1 MENRAHALAAGLFVL
16 LLGIAL
22 AAIAA
27 WLGQDKTK
35 TVPYTVSTSRPVTG
49 LKVEAPVLY
58 RGLEV
63 GRVAAMGF
71 DPAAPGHIL
80 ITLAIAE
87 GTPVSEE
94 TYAQLGF
101 QGVTGLALVQLND
114 AAPAGKPLAPGLH
127 ARIPL
132 RPSLLDSGEDLLA
145 SIGEAAARVNAL
157 LGEENQGQ
165 VRRALASVEQATA
178 KIARLSEQFE
188 AGTKQLPALIADA
201 RTATRRA
208 ERTMAEIGALATKL
222 EPKLETA
229 AVAADRVG
237 AAADDAGASLRA
249 VRDESVPRMNAL
261 LEQLSRETRAL
272 DRLINTLNDQP
283 QSVVFGTAPRPPGPG
298 EPGFGK

>member
-1 MENRAHALAAGLFVL
+1 MENRAHALAAGLFVV
-16 LLGIAL
+16 LLGVAL

-27 WLGQDKTK
+27 WLGQDATK
-35 TVPYTVSTSRPVTG
+35 TVPYTVSTSRSVTG

-63 GRVAAMGF
+63 GRVASMGF
-71 DPAAPGHIL
+71 DPTAPGHIL

-87 GTPVSEE
+87 GTPVSDQ
-94 TYAQLGF
+94 TFAQLGF

-114 AAPAGKPLAPGLH
+114 AGPDGKPLAPGPN

-145 SIGEAAARVNAL
+145 SFGEAAGRVNLL
-157 LGEENQGQ
+157 LGDENQAQ
-165 VRRALASVEQATA
+165 VKRTLAGVAEATA
-178 KIARLSEQFE
+178 KIGRLSEQIE
-188 AGTKQLPALIADA
+188 AGTKRLPALIEDA
-201 RTATRRA
+201 RAATRRA
-208 ERTMAEIGALATKL
+208 ERTMAEIGTLTTKL
-222 EPKLETA
+222 EA
-229 AVAADRVG
+229 AVAAADRVG
-237 AAADDAGASLRA
+237 AAADDAGASVRA

-261 LEQLSRETRAL
+261 LDQLSRETRAL

-283 QSVVFGTAPRPPGPG
+283 QSVVFGAPPRTPGPG

>member
-71 DPAAPGHIL
+71 DPTAPGHIL

-114 AAPAGKPLAPGLH
+114 AAPGGKPLAHGLQ

-145 SIGEAAARVNAL
+145 SIGEAAGRVNLL
-157 LGEENQGQ
+157 LGEENQAQ
-165 VRRALASVEQATA
+165 LRRALASVEQATA
-178 KIARLSEQFE
+178 RIARLSEQVE
-188 AGTKQLPALIADA
+188 AGTKRLPALIEDA
-201 RTATRRA
+201 RAATRRA

-222 EPKLETA
+222 EAA

-283 QSVVFGTAPRPPGPG
+283 QSVVFGTSPRPPGPG